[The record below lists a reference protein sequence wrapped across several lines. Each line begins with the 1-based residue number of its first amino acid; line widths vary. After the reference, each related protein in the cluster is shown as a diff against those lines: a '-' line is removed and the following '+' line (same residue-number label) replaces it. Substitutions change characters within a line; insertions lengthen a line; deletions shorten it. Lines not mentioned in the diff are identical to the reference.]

1 MEEFERVY
9 PEKPLLEE
17 KKVKN
22 SFPMTIFSIILFVWA
37 FLTFVST
44 DWRFITII
52 VAVLLI
58 HESGHFFTMKFFK
71 YKAVKMLF
79 IPLIGAVVHGEK
91 EKYSQRERAIVL
103 LAGPIPGVLLG
114 VTLMYW
120 AGGHHYFWGMYA
132 GLLLVII
139 NVLNLLPIDPLDGGQ
154 LTQVLFFERQELYQ
168 LIFAFASSII
178 MIFVGLYF
186 DNWILIA
193 FGFILGVR
201 VRSFQKLYHIRKD
214 LKEEKVEFS
223 KSYEDLSD
231 KEYHQIK
238 HIYLKHSPS
247 ATRILE
253 HSMAEA
259 EMVEKLISNEVN
271 NILET
276 PTSKDA
282 TWIWKSFFIF
292 LWFVAVGASAWIIFR
307 EFTNLSWF
315 VDAFKSWR

>member
-9 PEKPLLEE
+9 PEKPVLIE

-22 SFPMTIFSIILFVWA
+22 SFPMTVFSIVLFVWA

-52 VAVLLI
+52 VGVLLI
-58 HESGHFFTMKFFK
+58 HEFGHFFTMKLFK

-79 IPLIGAVVHGEK
+79 IPLIGAVVQGEK
-91 EKYSQRERAIVL
+91 DKYSQRERAIVL
-103 LAGPIPGVLLG
+103 LAGPIPGVILG
-114 VTLMYW
+114 VLLMYW
-120 AGGHHYFWGMYA
+120 AGGHHNFWGMYA

-186 DNWILIA
+186 DNWLLIG

-214 LKEEKVEFS
+214 LKLDQVEFS
-223 KSYEDLSD
+223 KNYNDLSD

-238 HIYLKHSPS
+238 HVFLKHSPS
-247 ATRILE
+247 ATRIIE
-253 HSMAEA
+253 HSMAEIG
-259 EMVEKLISNEVN
+259 MVEELISNEVN

-276 PTSKDA
+276 PTLKDA
-282 TWIWKSFFIF
+282 SWIWKTFFIF
-292 LWFVAVGASAWIIFR
+292 LWLLAISASAWIILK

-315 VDAFKSWR
+315 VDAFKTWR